1 MEVGTV
7 GGGSGSGRQDC
18 AHVGPVLE
26 MTVGDTVVARRVAMT
41 PLQANGGGRGAV
53 QPLVGSFKF
62 QILNSSVQI
71 SRYITITMATDNKKF
86 RTEMHALQN
95 KMF

>member
-62 QILNSSVQI
+62 QILNGSVKFLDILQSPWQQI
-71 SRYITITMATDNKKF
+71 TYNFGQKC
-86 RTEMHALQN
+86 MHY
-95 KMF
+95 KI